1 MLIDRINNFK
11 TIHAITLL
19 TKTDFSKPTFKGS
32 FTCHKTL
39 RTCEFSSV
47 SRDIALYMQKLG
59 FEPLTLYLFTFKME
73 FLANKLLDKK
83 KKPQHYMQMTHKSL
97 SSRISCSR
105 NVNRN

>member
-1 MLIDRINNFK
+1 MFIDRINNFK

-47 SRDIALYMQKLG
+47 SKDI
-59 FEPLTLYLFTFKME
+59 TLY
-73 FLANKLLDKK
+73 
-83 KKPQHYMQMTHKSL
+83 
-97 SSRISCSR
+97 I
-105 NVNRN
+105 